1 MAGTQVGLL
10 GPFLEPP
17 VGPCPV
23 SDSDSD
29 SEDAA
34 VGGTGPSAVTQN
46 YSQVIHSGHFMVSC
60 PHSDSLPRRR
70 HHRAEPELADPRSID
85 PTLTRLFECMSLEY
99 SGKLVSP
106 KWKNFKGLRLLC
118 WDKIRLNNVIWRA
131 WYIQYVE
138 RRKNPVCGFIT
149 PLEGME
155 ADEHR
160 KPEAV
165 VLEGN
170 YWKRRIEV
178 VMREYHKWRI
188 YYKKR
193 DEDVWRPTEKWCNQ
207 LFCNVVP
214 MLLGDEEEEHGSRQH
229 FDLDTFLSDI
239 SDTLFTMTQ
248 MPSTHQALPE
258 DAYVGNADMIQP
270 DLAPL
275 QPSLDDM
282 DISAG
287 AGVRCETDGQVLMAE
302 AREQSSPVPCWHCA
316 PEIFTSH
323 RPPPSQ
329 TQPGYQDPSCSS
341 PMAEPLF
348 SSGGSLMGA
357 RGLPVS
363 PEAPLLPGTLLQPS
377 GASQLSLQSAFLGS
391 ELPLAPLPPETPD
404 VAPSSLSPQLRHKPT
419 LQYDFPGKCLSLEPP
434 APHYVPAIPSP
445 RAPLLSLEP
454 PFSPTSAPRSK
465 FPCSSSPDPLLP
477 THPSSPLSS
486 PCFAP
491 YVPGL
496 GYATGMGPQGYSSSA
511 VSQLLP
517 PALLGNPRFTP
528 TKGPPQGKGG
538 QPKVK
543 PSGTQ
548 ARRLPGHPL
557 SHLPEPNPCPSQ
569 LLTTAKQD
577 LVLDTPCS
585 IGAGLMPTTP
595 VSAQST
601 VPKVPATFLSRMAQM
616 SPGLAPGSSS
626 SQVLLH
632 TAGTQLG
639 PLQVPKA
646 EQLSPTSAC
655 GSDWP
660 KPSQASP
667 GPTARQGTSISL
679 QQPMSRTGRP
689 ESTKLWA
696 SLFPVGLVAHGCPR
710 CWEVPDGTDLQLESR
725 RITHISAEQKR
736 RFNIKLGFTTLHSL
750 VSTLSAQPS
759 IKVSKATTLQKTAE
773 YICKLQQERA
783 ALQDEAQRL
792 REQIEELNGSINLCQ
807 EQLPATGVP
816 ITRQRFDHMR
826 RMFDEY
832 VRSSTLQNWKF
843 WIFSVIIR
851 PLFESFNGMV
861 STASMESL
869 TQTSF
874 AWLDQHCS
882 LPALRP
888 TVLSSLRQLSIST
901 SILSDPAR
909 VPEQAARAVA
919 ALGRP
924 GGAGTPSI

>member
-1 MAGTQVGLL
+1 
-10 GPFLEPP
+10 
-17 VGPCPV
+17 
-23 SDSDSD
+23 
-29 SEDAA
+29 
-34 VGGTGPSAVTQN
+34 
-46 YSQVIHSGHFMVSC
+46 SQVIHSGHFMVSC

-70 HHRAEPELADPRSID
+70 HRRAEPEPADLRSID

-131 WYIQYVE
+131 WYIQCEYG
-138 RRKNPVCGFIT
+138 PDPSLPGCGVLGLGSSAMT
-149 PLEGME
+149 PCP
-155 ADEHR
+155 A
-160 KPEAV
+160 PQAI

-188 YYKKR
+188 YYKKRLRKSTREGDICSPKR

-214 MLLGDEEEEHGSRQH
+214 MLLGDEEEECGSRQH

-248 MPSTHQALPE
+248 MPSTHEALPE
-258 DAYVGNADMIQP
+258 DAYVGNADVIQP

-282 DISAG
+282 DIS
-287 AGVRCETDGQVLMAE
+287 
-302 AREQSSPVPCWHCA
+302 
-316 PEIFTSH
+316 EIFTSH

-329 TQPGYQDPSCSS
+329 TQLGYQDPSCFS

-348 SSGGSLMGA
+348 STGGSLMGA

-363 PEAPLLPGTLLQPS
+363 PEAPLLPGTLLQSPALTLPCLLQPS
-377 GASQLSLQSAFLGS
+377 GASQLSLHSAFLGS
-391 ELPLAPLPPETPD
+391 ELPLVPLPPEPPD

-434 APHYVPAIPSP
+434 ASHYVSPIPSP
-445 RAPLLSLEP
+445 RAPLLSPEL
-454 PFSPTSAPRSK
+454 PFSPTSASCSK
-465 FPCSSSPDPLLP
+465 FSYSSSPEPSLVTHPASPLL
-477 THPSSPLSS
+477 S
-486 PCFAP
+486 PCFTP
-491 YVPGL
+491 YLPGL
-496 GYATGMGPQGYSSSA
+496 GYATGMGPQGYTSPA

-517 PALLGNPRFTP
+517 PTLLGNPRFAP
-528 TKGPPQGKGG
+528 TKGLPQGGG
-538 QPKVK
+538 GRPKAK
-543 PSGTQ
+543 PSGTK
-548 ARRLPGHPL
+548 ARRLPDHPL
-557 SHLPEPNPCPSQ
+557 SHLPEPNPCLNQ
-569 LLTTAKQD
+569 LVTTAKQD
-577 LVLDTPCS
+577 LALDTPCPM
-585 IGAGLMPTTP
+585 GAGLMPTAP
-595 VSAQST
+595 VSPQST

-616 SPGLAPGSSS
+616 SPGLAPCSSP

-632 TAGTQLG
+632 TVSMQPGR
-639 PLQVPKA
+639 LQVPKA
-646 EQLSPTSAC
+646 EKLSPTSAC
-655 GSDWP
+655 GDDWP
-660 KPSQASP
+660 KPSQASS
-667 GPTARQGTSISL
+667 GPTARLGTSISL
-679 QQPMSRTGRP
+679 HQPMSRPRRP
-689 ESTKLWA
+689 ESSK
-696 SLFPVGLVAHGCPR
+696 
-710 CWEVPDGTDLQLESR
+710 LESR

-826 RMFDEY
+826 RMFDDY

-843 WIFSVIIR
+843 WIFSIIIR

-869 TQTSF
+869 TQTSL

-909 VPEQAARAVA
+909 IPEQAARAVA

-924 GGAGTPSI
+924 G

>member
-1 MAGTQVGLL
+1 
-10 GPFLEPP
+10 
-17 VGPCPV
+17 
-23 SDSDSD
+23 
-29 SEDAA
+29 
-34 VGGTGPSAVTQN
+34 
-46 YSQVIHSGHFMVSC
+46 SQVIHSGHFMVSC

-70 HHRAEPELADPRSID
+70 HHRAEPEPADPRSID

-131 WYIQYVE
+131 WYIQSQGKQPWLWGAGAG
-138 RRKNPVCGFIT
+138 RLSHDPCLA
-149 PLEGME
+149 PQ
-155 ADEHR
+155 
-160 KPEAV
+160 AV

-188 YYKKR
+188 YYKKRLRKSTREGETSSPKR

-214 MLLGDEEEEHGSRQH
+214 MLLGDEEEECGSRQH

-248 MPSTHQALPE
+248 MPSTHEALPE
-258 DAYVGNADMIQP
+258 DDYVGNADMIQP

-282 DISAG
+282 DIS
-287 AGVRCETDGQVLMAE
+287 
-302 AREQSSPVPCWHCA
+302 
-316 PEIFTSH
+316 EIFPSH

-329 TQPGYQDPSCSS
+329 TQLGYQDPSCFS
-341 PMAEPLF
+341 PMAEPQF
-348 SSGGSLMGA
+348 SSGGSLMGS

-363 PEAPLLPGTLLQPS
+363 PEAPLLPGNLLQVS
-377 GASQLSLQSAFLGS
+377 GIPARSLEGGVPVTCPDLAMSSAAHLHSAFLSS
-391 ELPLAPLPPETPD
+391 ELPLAPLPPEPLD
-404 VAPSSLSPQLRHKPT
+404 VAPSSLSPHLRHKPT
-419 LQYDFPGKCLSLEPP
+419 LQCDFPGKCLSLEPP
-434 APHYVPAIPSP
+434 APHYVSPIPSP
-445 RAPLLSLEP
+445 RAPLLSPEP
-454 PFSPTSAPRSK
+454 LFSPASAPCSK
-465 FPCSSSPDPLLP
+465 FPYSSSPEPSLV
-477 THPSSPLSS
+477 THPASPLSS
-486 PCFAP
+486 LCFAP

-496 GYATGMGPQGYSSSA
+496 GYATGTGPQGYPSPA

-517 PALLGNPRFTP
+517 PTLLGNPRFAP
-528 TKGPPQGKGG
+528 TKGLPQGGG
-538 QPKVK
+538 GRPKVK
-543 PSGTQ
+543 PSGTK

-569 LLTTAKQD
+569 LLSTAKQD
-577 LVLDTPCS
+577 LALDTPCPM
-585 IGAGLMPTTP
+585 GAGLMPTAP
-595 VSAQST
+595 VSPQST
-601 VPKVPATFLSRMAQM
+601 IPKVPATFLSRMPQM
-616 SPGLAPGSSS
+616 NPGLASGSSP

-632 TAGTQLG
+632 TVGTQPG
-639 PLQVPKA
+639 PLQVPKT
-646 EQLSPTSAC
+646 EQLSPTLAC
-655 GSDWP
+655 GEERQKWSKMSDC
-660 KPSQASP
+660 
-667 GPTARQGTSISL
+667 GPTARLGTNFSL
-679 QQPMSRTGRP
+679 HQPVSRPRRP
-689 ESTKLWA
+689 ESNK
-696 SLFPVGLVAHGCPR
+696 
-710 CWEVPDGTDLQLESR
+710 LESR

-816 ITRQRFDHMR
+816 ITHQRFDHMR

-832 VRSSTLQNWKF
+832 VRSSTLHNWKF
-843 WIFSVIIR
+843 WIFSIIIR

-869 TQTSF
+869 TQTSL

-924 GGAGTPSI
+924 G